1 MSELQNVLFNNT
13 MNMFNSLSFYSPLI
27 ICVSV
32 VVFSMFTATM
42 EKAFVFFMW
51 IFVITFLR
59 IIAFKGMGAKSPE
72 NNIPDICLTGI
83 TQIFIPKDIT
93 YSTYILSFTLMYFLM
108 PMIMLSTQSKTNAIN
123 YGVLAFFITYIG
135 LDLSIKKSLSCI
147 PALFSTLV
155 IGDLISGVF
164 LGGIISGLIMYGTT
178 LKSYLYI
185 NEINSNKEVCSMPS
199 KQQFK
204 CRVFKNGDLVGN
216 V

>member
-1 MSELQNVLFNNT
+1 
-13 MNMFNSLSFYSPLI
+13 
-27 ICVSV
+27 
-32 VVFSMFTATM
+32 M
-42 EKAFVFFMW
+42 EKAFVFFGW

-59 IIAFKGMGAKSPE
+59 IIVFKGIGANSSD

-83 TQIFIPKDIT
+83 TEIFIPKDIT

-108 PMIMLSTQSKTNAIN
+108 PMILLTSQSNTNVIN
-123 YGVLAFFITYIG
+123 YGVLAFFIAYIV
-135 LDLSIKKSLSCI
+135 LDLFIKKTLSCI
-147 PALFSTLV
+147 PAFFSSLV
-155 IGDLISGVF
+155 VGDILSGFF
-164 LGGIISGLIMYGTT
+164 LGGIISGSIMYGTT

-204 CRVFKNGDLVGN
+204 CKIYKNGELVGN